1 MNAKKVLAIMVLGL
15 LCLGI
20 EFVEAKPLNC
30 KKNCGTVDVNNEF
43 SFQARIMTGSGRS
56 GCNVTFIE
64 DDIILT
70 ASHCLGVKSKC
81 CDSETLKK
89 KSRDWKKNKD
99 SMYVVDGKNYP
110 EKKIIIAK
118 ILDISARATKGP
130 FGFDTLIAHVD
141 RNCNKCQEGKE
152 ITIKPIPIANSIPA
166 LNTKALHVVAPETTK
181 KGKGRIYRDHLLDSK
196 NVPGYLNGSFLI
208 LKKIYF
214 FITIHLNSKTLLPAI

>member
-1 MNAKKVLAIMVLGL
+1 MKIKEKHKDL
-15 LCLGI
+15 
-20 EFVEAKPLNC
+20 
-30 KKNCGTVDVNNEF
+30 
-43 SFQARIMTGSGRS
+43 
-56 GCNVTFIE
+56 
-64 DDIILT
+64 
-70 ASHCLGVKSKC
+70 
-81 CDSETLKK
+81 
-89 KSRDWKKNKD
+89 KKNKD